1 MEKNV
6 PADFGAGVSE
16 SAIYPSA
23 CVDHPALVTGNVVP
37 GQFDYRISKALKMD
51 VIIPYDK
58 VIFVDAHVYDN
69 VDSLYCA
76 PVSPDF

>member
-16 SAIYPSA
+16 PAIYPSA

-37 GQFDYRISKALKMD
+37 GQFDYRICKALK
-51 VIIPYDK
+51 
-58 VIFVDAHVYDN
+58 N
-69 VDSLYCA
+69 EDSSLKYFRENNFILQET
-76 PVSPDF
+76 PVVNK

>member
-16 SAIYPSA
+16 PAIYPSA

-37 GQFDYRISKALKMD
+37 GQFDYRIC
-51 VIIPYDK
+51 VR
-58 VIFVDAHVYDN
+58 H
-69 VDSLYCA
+69 
-76 PVSPDF
+76 